1 MDYCSECA
9 KCVFDKKEKVHRCK
23 QRRHEILMP
32 ERYLACGDFEPE
44 NKLMEEKEKEKENE
58 LP

>member
-1 MDYCSECA
+1 MDYCIDCA

-23 QRRHEILMP
+23 LRRHEILMP

-44 NKLMEEKEKEKENE
+44 NKLMEEKENV